1 MWRRQYKV
9 LGLINDVFCIE
20 GQGCAAGVLCH
31 HFLTPEVIF
40 NETLKNESSMD
51 AGAYE

>member
-1 MWRRQYKV
+1 MWRRQDKV

-20 GQGCAAGVLCH
+20 GQGCAAGVLFH

-40 NETLKNESSMD
+40 NVTLKNESSMD